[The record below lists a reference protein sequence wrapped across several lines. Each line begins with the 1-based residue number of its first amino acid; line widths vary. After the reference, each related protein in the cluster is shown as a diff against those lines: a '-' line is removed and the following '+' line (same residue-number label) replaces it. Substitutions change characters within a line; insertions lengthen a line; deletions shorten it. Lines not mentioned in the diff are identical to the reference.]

1 MDHSNKKP
9 KPKKSLICELNGEDA
24 VDETTYF
31 LADLFDVPVIRS
43 DLASMDLPIFAL
55 QTGVID
61 PIVYQSND
69 GDTEIYIEIGAA
81 NKMGRAT
88 VHDRDLWL
96 FLISKLAQAKFEGA
110 PIDRRIRF
118 TAADYL
124 RVTQR
129 DDGGSQ
135 YEQLKQA
142 LMRLSGTWMRT
153 DIKTG
158 KQKSASG
165 FSMLSEFKIQGKKA
179 ETPEEVKAYAV
190 LPEWLFRSVLSG
202 ELKRIDDRYFK
213 LRKSIER
220 SLYLIAC
227 KHIGSQ
233 GLWKTSLDKLKE
245 RVGSSRDLRLFK
257 HDLKN
262 IAAKGPLID
271 FKLSIDDNNIV
282 TFKAIIDKK
291 ADVPLLTAQKIYSHQ
306 KNTPPTSEAIAR
318 LKRLILERYGHKVPR
333 YSILDTD
340 ILDEKRM
347 RSYLSNFSEDQFL
360 TAFSYCAD
368 LDFSQNSINDP
379 AAYFYGILRKKFSE
393 DHE

>member
-1 MDHSNKKP
+1 MNHSNKKP
-9 KPKKSLICELNGEDA
+9 KKSLITCELNGQDGM
-24 VDETTYF
+24 DKTTYF
-31 LADLFDVPVIRS
+31 LADIFDVPVIRS

-55 QTGVID
+55 QTGVTE

-69 GDTEIYIEIGAA
+69 GETQVYIKIGSSEL
-81 NKMGRAT
+81 GRAT

-96 FLISKLAQAKFEGA
+96 FLISKLAQAKFEDA
-110 PIDRRIRF
+110 PIDRQIRF

-124 RVTQR
+124 KVTQ
-129 DDGGSQ
+129 DGDGGSQ
-135 YEQLKQA
+135 YERLKQA
-142 LMRLSGTWMRT
+142 LIRLSGTWMRT

-158 KQKSASG
+158 KQKTAAG
-165 FSMLSEFKIQGKKA
+165 FSLISSYKVQGKTA
-179 ETPEEVKAYAV
+179 ATPEQIKATV
-190 LPEWLFRSVLSG
+190 ELPDWLFRSVLSG

-233 GLWKTSLDKLKE
+233 GLWKTSLEKLKE
-245 RVGSSRDLRLFK
+245 RVGSSQDLRFFK
-257 HDLKN
+257 RELKN

-271 FKLSIDDNNIV
+271 FKLSIDQNNIV
-282 TFKAIIDKK
+282 TFKTTTIDKK

-340 ILDEKRM
+340 ILDEKRLK
-347 RSYLSNFSEDQFL
+347 SYLSNFTEEQFL

-368 LDFSQNSINDP
+368 LDFSQNGINDP

-393 DHE
+393 ASE

>member
-9 KPKKSLICELNGEDA
+9 NKSLLCELNPDDS
-24 VDETTYF
+24 VDKTSYF

-55 QTGVID
+55 QTGVIE
-61 PIVYQSND
+61 PIVYQSKD
-69 GDTEIYIEIGAA
+69 GETEIYIEIGAA

-96 FLISKLAQAKFEGA
+96 FFISKLAQAKFEGA

-124 RVTQR
+124 KVTQR
-129 DDGGSQ
+129 DEGGSQ

-158 KQKSASG
+158 KLKSAAG

-190 LPEWLFRSVLSG
+190 LPDWLFRSVLSG

-213 LRKSIER
+213 LRKTIER

-227 KHIGSQ
+227 KHTGHQ
-233 GLWKTSLDKLKE
+233 GVWRTSLEKLKE
-245 RVGSSRDLRLFK
+245 RVGSRRDLRLFK
-257 HDLKN
+257 HDLKA

-271 FKLSIDDNNIV
+271 FQLSIDDNIV
-282 TFKAIIDKK
+282 TFKTITGIKK
-291 ADVPLLTAQKIYSHQ
+291 ADVPLLAAKKPHSP
-306 KNTPPTSEAIAR
+306 KNEVPTSEDIAR
-318 LKRLILERYGHKVPR
+318 LKKLIHERYGHKVPR

-340 ILDEKRM
+340 ILDDKRL

-360 TAFSYCAD
+360 TAFSYCLD
-368 LDFSQNSINDP
+368 LDFSKSGIKDP

-393 DHE
+393 DE